1 MNNISINS
9 PEPNKTKYFYITS
22 SNRTS
27 IGNKMSEFV
36 QEKVIEISLINK
48 TENELVFNYK
58 LMAQNMQG
66 TAKIHSWTADMDDL
80 QSDLVLVTDLE
91 GNFKDIHKFIYLF
104 HKWENQILPKLR
116 VKYAKHQPG
125 LDVLIAETSKS
136 LKNKETFIKS
146 FVGYSAWRFFFQSW
160 YRQRSKQEEKPMLLK
175 GYFGKIDLPLV
186 VSSHTMPISENTLG
200 IENNAVLDKD
210 KFDRKSFA
218 RMLKDLTNIYSI
230 DATLTVDMEEIY
242 EMNSDGWL
250 EKGDM
255 FLETAVANWYE
266 VSTAH
271 QIKQVTRA
279 EQELLIEEIKQ
290 KNTKQSVL

>member
-250 EKGDM
+250 EKGDL
-255 FLETAVANWYE
+255 FLETSVTNWYE

>member
-255 FLETAVANWYE
+255 FLETSVTNWYE

>member
-9 PEPNKTKYFYITS
+9 PEQKKTKYFYITS

-66 TAKIHSWTADMDDL
+66 TTKIHSWTADMDDL

-160 YRQRSKQEEKPMLLK
+160 YRQYEKEEIKPMLLK

-186 VSSHTMPISENTLG
+186 VSSHTMPISENTLC

-290 KNTKQSVL
+290 KNTKQRVL

>member
-1 MNNISINS
+1 
-9 PEPNKTKYFYITS
+9 
-22 SNRTS
+22 
-27 IGNKMSEFV
+27 
-36 QEKVIEISLINK
+36 
-48 TENELVFNYK
+48 
-58 LMAQNMQG
+58 MAQNMQG

-91 GNFKDIHKFIYLF
+91 GNFKEIHKFINLF

-136 LKNKETFIKS
+136 LKNKEAFIKS

-160 YRQRSKQEEKPMLLK
+160 YRQHEKKEIKPMLLK

-186 VSSHTMPISENTLG
+186 VSSHTMPISENTLC
-200 IENNAVLDKD
+200 IENSAVLDKD

-218 RMLKDLTNIYSI
+218 RMLKDLTNIYNI

-255 FLETAVANWYE
+255 FLETAVTNWYE
-266 VSTAH
+266 VATAH

>member
-104 HKWENQILPKLR
+104 HNWENQILPKLR

-255 FLETAVANWYE
+255 FLETSVTNWYE

>member
-66 TAKIHSWTADMDDL
+66 TAKIHSWTSDMDDL

-290 KNTKQSVL
+290 KNTKQRVL

>member
-9 PEPNKTKYFYITS
+9 PEQKKTKYFYITS

-125 LDVLIAETSKS
+125 LDVLIAETSIS

-160 YRQRSKQEEKPMLLK
+160 YRQHEKEEIKPMLLK

-200 IENNAVLDKD
+200 IENTAVLDKD

-218 RMLKDLTNIYSI
+218 RMLKDLTNIYNI

-255 FLETAVANWYE
+255 FLETSVTNWYE
-266 VSTAH
+266 VATAH
-271 QIKQVTRA
+271 QIKQITRA

>member
-9 PEPNKTKYFYITS
+9 PEQKKTKYFYITS

-66 TAKIHSWTADMDDL
+66 TTKIHSWTADMDDL

-160 YRQRSKQEEKPMLLK
+160 YRQYEKEEIKPMLLK

-186 VSSHTMPISENTLG
+186 VSSHTMPISENTLC
-200 IENNAVLDKD
+200 IENSAVLNKD

-218 RMLKDLTNIYSI
+218 RMLKDLTNIYNI

-242 EMNSDGWL
+242 EINSDGWL

-255 FLETAVANWYE
+255 FLETSVTNWYE

>member
-255 FLETAVANWYE
+255 FLETSVTNWYE
-266 VSTAH
+266 VATAH

>member
-9 PEPNKTKYFYITS
+9 PEQKKTKYFYITS

-91 GNFKDIHKFIYLF
+91 GNFKDIHKFINLF

-255 FLETAVANWYE
+255 FLETSVTNWYE

>member
-91 GNFKDIHKFIYLF
+91 GNFKDIHKFINLF

-255 FLETAVANWYE
+255 FLETSVTNWYE

>member
-9 PEPNKTKYFYITS
+9 PEQKKTKYFYITS

-255 FLETAVANWYE
+255 FLETSVTNWYE

>member
-9 PEPNKTKYFYITS
+9 PEQKKTKYFYITS

-91 GNFKDIHKFIYLF
+91 GNFKDIHKFINLF

-116 VKYAKHQPG
+116 VKYAKHQSG

-255 FLETAVANWYE
+255 FLETSVTNWYE